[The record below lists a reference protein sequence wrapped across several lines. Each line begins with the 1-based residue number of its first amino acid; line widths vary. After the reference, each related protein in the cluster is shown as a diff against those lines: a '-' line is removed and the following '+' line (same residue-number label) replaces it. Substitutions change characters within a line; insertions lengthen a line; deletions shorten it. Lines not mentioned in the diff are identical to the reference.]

1 MDALQEII
9 PRLKKF
15 KASSA
20 DEQNKVVPIFTSYV
34 DEIQD
39 FTQVET
45 AIIINFCKDPNR
57 LVLAGDTAQN
67 ICSGISFR
75 FEDIKSMFYKLNESL
90 MKEQE
95 VRNKT
100 HEGAEISDVALGTKW
115 KTQTKRINVPS
126 EKDGTFCHLNLN
138 FRSHDGVLLLAAS
151 VVELLYE
158 FFPVS
163 IDKLD
168 PDNGIKDG
176 PKPVLFKSGN
186 GHDLLMML
194 LGSRDTST
202 KVPFGA
208 SQAIRAV

>member
-1 MDALQEII
+1 M
-9 PRLKKF
+9 
-15 KASSA
+15 
-20 DEQNKVVPIFTSYV
+20 
-34 DEIQD
+34 
-39 FTQVET
+39 
-45 AIIINFCKDPNR
+45 
-57 LVLAGDTAQN
+57 
-67 ICSGISFR
+67 
-75 FEDIKSMFYKLNESL
+75 
-90 MKEQE
+90 
-95 VRNKT
+95 
-100 HEGAEISDVALGTKW
+100 
-115 KTQTKRINVPS
+115 
-126 EKDGTFCHLNLN
+126 N

-158 FFPVS
+158 YFPVS

-208 SQAIRAV
+208 SQAILVRSKDAIKALPKELNCTPVDFNHQ